1 LHSYLKAL
9 DSDWYNQRLTGIVYS
24 IFIAFAILFSRLFY
38 LQIISG
44 QEFRRLSDN
53 NCIRLQGIEFSRG
66 LIFDRNEAL
75 LVDNR
80 PSFDLG
86 IILKDAD
93 PVDLTIKKLSE
104 YIKIPAADLLATIEN
119 NKGPYYKQIVLKE
132 DIGRDALAV
141 VEAHK
146 YDLPGIVI
154 DVKQKRHYINS
165 NHAAHLTGY
174 IGEISSDEL
183 KSGKFPGYR
192 GGDYVG
198 KIGMEKACETFLIG
212 KRGGK
217 QVEVNATGQVVRIL
231 KTVDATPGYNIYL
244 SIDSILQQK
253 TEDLLKGMAG
263 AVAAMDPETGHILA
277 LASSPSFDQNIF
289 VCGMTSKQW
298 RSLVS
303 DPLRPLENKVVH
315 GEYPP
320 ASIYKIVT
328 AIAGMEEKIIDEKTT
343 VVCPGYYSYGD
354 RDFRCWKETGHGK
367 VNVVDALAESCDVF
381 FYKVGQEVG
390 IERLSWYARA
400 CGLGS
405 ITGVN
410 LDNESRG
417 LVPTSAWKKRRMGES
432 WHRGETLLIAIGQGY
447 NLVTPI
453 QMLVLTSAIANGG
466 FIYRPL
472 IVKKIETAEGHIVTE
487 NKAEIMGKL
496 PISDTTLKI
505 VRQGMWNVVNHA
517 RGTARGVRLAGIDIC
532 GKTGTAQVVSRKKDS
547 DAKRDNGPDSLKP
560 HAWFIAFAPA
570 DNPRIAVVVFVENG
584 GSGSGTAAPIAS
596 TIIQTYLL
604 NSSHQETGSDLN

>member
-1 LHSYLKAL
+1 
-9 DSDWYNQRLTGIVYS
+9 
-24 IFIAFAILFSRLFY
+24 
-38 LQIISG
+38 
-44 QEFRRLSDN
+44 
-53 NCIRLQGIEFSRG
+53 
-66 LIFDRNEAL
+66 
-75 LVDNR
+75 
-80 PSFDLG
+80 
-86 IILKDAD
+86 
-93 PVDLTIKKLSE
+93 
-104 YIKIPAADLLATIEN
+104 
-119 NKGPYYKQIVLKE
+119 
-132 DIGRDALAV
+132 
-141 VEAHK
+141 
-146 YDLPGIVI
+146 
-154 DVKQKRHYINS
+154 
-165 NHAAHLTGY
+165 
-174 IGEISSDEL
+174 
-183 KSGKFPGYR
+183 
-192 GGDYVG
+192 
-198 KIGMEKACETFLIG
+198 MEKACETFLIG

-328 AIAGMEEKIIDEKTT
+328 AIAGLEEKIIDEKTT